1 MNMARTRTLELTA
14 LRAGKPL
21 IVLVE
26 DEFLL
31 RVALSKGIDDAG
43 YSVMS
48 AATGEEGLNL
58 LRSGQADL
66 AIIDLVLPG
75 RLDGLALA
83 RTVKKLQPTLR
94 LIMTSGKAVANERSS
109 ATMLGPLLAKP
120 FRLDDLLTEIQRQL
134 GPRRTH

>member
-1 MNMARTRTLELTA
+1 
-14 LRAGKPL
+14 
-21 IVLVE
+21 
-26 DEFLL
+26 
-31 RVALSKGIDDAG
+31 
-43 YSVMS
+43 
-48 AATGEEGLNL
+48 
-58 LRSGQADL
+58 L

-94 LIMTSGKAVANERSS
+94 LIMTSGKAVANERNS

-134 GPRRTH
+134 GTKRTH